1 MYPWH
6 EMIGIASVW
15 NPKQKRIIGFQ
26 NIIGFSYITLS
37 IAAAVATAAH
47 ILLSAVY
54 IPVSGG
60 GGGVFPSVSR
70 S

>member
-6 EMIGIASVW
+6 EMIGIVSVW

-26 NIIGFSYITLS
+26 NIIGFSFIVS
-37 IAAAVATAAH
+37 IAAAAATATH
-47 ILLSAVY
+47 

-60 GGGVFPSVSR
+60 GGGVFPFISGGGSV
-70 S
+70 